1 MCYIKK
7 NSYFTLKT
15 SWKSTYGYPKYEGE
29 KQIFNI
35 PYDPK
40 ACFIIECK
48 GLKMEPKDKKDKKK
62 GEKLVLSD
70 VGWSLLPIFQKGEM
84 EDAAGHVIHG
94 YFQVPLFAGRP
105 NKKMIEELMETDI
118 DAANI
123 LDRETS
129 GKGKNGKYKL
139 KAADGNAMLLIK
151 LLDCQLYGMAKTFLK
166 DLNPRYTY
174 GFDEKKYK
182 YEKEKHKDTSHVLS
196 KSVPKGKK
204 PEDYEEE
211 LNQRL
216 ATMLRLEDAGVE
228 LLDMEDGG
236 DDDEEDKGK
245 DKKKKSKKDGDNK
258 KGKKEEDDDGGG
270 GGGGDDEEGEDKE
283 DDKADD

>member
-1 MCYIKK
+1 
-7 NSYFTLKT
+7 
-15 SWKSTYGYPKYEGE
+15 
-29 KQIFNI
+29 
-35 PYDPK
+35 
-40 ACFIIECK
+40 
-48 GLKMEPKDKKDKKK
+48 
-62 GEKLVLSD
+62 
-70 VGWSLLPIFQKGEM
+70 
-84 EDAAGHVIHG
+84 
-94 YFQVPLFAGRP
+94 
-105 NKKMIEELMETDI
+105 
-118 DAANI
+118 
-123 LDRETS
+123 
-129 GKGKNGKYKL
+129 
-139 KAADGNAMLLIK
+139 MLLIK

-182 YEKEKHKDTSHVLS
+182 YEKEKHKDTSHTLS

-211 LNQRL
+211 LNQEL

-236 DDDEEDKGK
+236 DDEEEEDKGK